1 MYGKN
6 TYKGRYTPKYPHKYV
21 GDVRNVIYRSSW
33 EIKLFKWCDT
43 NRNVLRWSSE
53 EIRIPYISP
62 IDGKPHTYYVDVW
75 MEVMLADKQT
85 KRYLVEVKPE
95 KFTQPPQ
102 QPKRKTK
109 KYIAEVFEWG
119 KNDAKWKA
127 ARAFCEKRGWE
138 FIILTEKHLAP
149 ELTK

>member
-6 TYKGRYTPKYPHKYV
+6 TYKGRYTPKYVHKYV

-33 EIKLFKWCDT
+33 ELKLFKWCDM
-43 NRNVLRWSSE
+43 NSKVLRWSSE
-53 EIRIPYISP
+53 EVKIPYISP

-75 MEVMLADKQT
+75 MEVETTDGKT
-85 KRYLVEVKPE
+85 KRYLIEVKPE
-95 KFTQPPQ
+95 KYTQPPT

-127 ARAFCEKRGWE
+127 AKAFCEKRGWE
-138 FIILTEKHLAP
+138 FVILTERHLAP
-149 ELTK
+149 DQTK